1 MSMMKITYLAGL
13 ALMLLSGCQALQ
25 PDHAKNSLQQVST
38 DASRVRNTQQ
48 QLYLNSALNQK
59 NHHPSG
65 SFTAN
70 SDSLSL
76 DWEGDAIELLAQL
89 ARQRGLNFAYSGVR
103 LPLPVSVHVNN
114 ITFENLLRQLETQ
127 IGWRATLKQQPLE
140 LHLYFA
146 LPDKGGRLA

>member
-1 MSMMKITYLAGL
+1 MMKTTYLAGL
-13 ALMLLSGCQALQ
+13 AFILLSGCQAQQ
-25 PDHAKNSLQQVST
+25 PHTTSPQQLLSVSD
-38 DASRVRNTQQ
+38 DASRIYSTQQ
-48 QLYLNSALNQK
+48 QLYLNGALNQK
-59 NHHPSG
+59 SARFPD
-65 SFTAN
+65 SFTTN
-70 SDSLSL
+70 SDRLSL

-140 LHLYFA
+140 LHLYFS

>member
-1 MSMMKITYLAGL
+1 MCKIIRLTGIALTMLA
-13 ALMLLSGCQALQ
+13 GCQAQQ
-25 PDHAKNSLQQVST
+25 PHNTAPLTQTSD
-38 DASRVRNTQQ
+38 DASRIRSTQQ
-48 QLYLNSALNQK
+48 QLYLDGALNK
-59 NHHPSG
+59 KATRLPG

-70 SDSLSL
+70 SDRLSL
-76 DWEGDAIELLAQL
+76 NWDGDAIELLAQL

-103 LPLPVSVHVNN
+103 LPLPVSVYVDN

>member
-1 MSMMKITYLAGL
+1 MKLT
-13 ALMLLSGCQALQ
+13 ALPVALSCLLVGCQMPAPAQ
-25 PDHAKNSLQQVST
+25 PVDTTNIRAASLQSQSI
-38 DASRVRNTQQ
+38 QQ
-48 QLYLNSALNQK
+48 QNQALYMNGALNGTTGRL
-59 NHHPSG
+59 PSAI
-65 SFTAN
+65 TAN
-70 SDSLSL
+70 SDRISL

-89 ARQRGLNFAYSGVR
+89 ARQRGLNFGYTGVR
-103 LPLPVSVHVNN
+103 LPLPVSVHVSN

>member
-1 MSMMKITYLAGL
+1 MKLSYLATLGL
-13 ALMLLSGCQALQ
+13 FLLSGCQARQAHPPSPSLQ
-25 PDHAKNSLQQVST
+25 PASANSAQLQ
-38 DASRVRNTQQ
+38 AIQQ
-48 QLYLNSALNQK
+48 ELYLKGALNQK
-59 NHHPSG
+59 APHIPASI
-65 SFTAN
+65 TAN
-70 SDSLSL
+70 SQRFSV

-103 LPLPVSVHVNN
+103 LPLPVSVHVDN

-127 IGWRATLKQQPLE
+127 IGWRASLKQQSLE